1 MSRAEGELARA
12 TNHEAD
18 ESWPVNMELVA
29 YFGPQRTKRRSIEIN
44 PDEFFGRG
52 RYGAPMGMER
62 ILSMVNQLRRR
73 K

>member
-1 MSRAEGELARA
+1 
-12 TNHEAD
+12 
-18 ESWPVNMELVA
+18 VA
-29 YFGPQRTKRRSIEIN
+29 YFGPQKTKRRAVEISA
-44 PDEFFGRG
+44 DEFFGRG